1 MFHSVEFS
9 TTCPTFTPLSFWTC
23 GYEALQ
29 IYREGKGMDS
39 ETESFSWVTIS
50 GRLEGGHFCVCN
62 QIQWGGKRRWIDVC
76 GDSFQSP
83 SVQFSCHSVMSWL
96 FVTPWTACSTS
107 GLPVHH
113 KLLELAQTHV
123 HWVGDAIQPSSSVV
137 PFFSCLQSFPASGS
151 FPWVSSL
158 HQVAK
163 VLNLQH
169 QSFHWIFRTD
179 FL

>member
-1 MFHSVEFS
+1 MLHSVEFS
-9 TTCPTFTPLSFWTC
+9 ITFPTYTLISFWRW
-23 GYEALQ
+23 GDEALQ
-29 IYREGKGMDS
+29 IYWEGQGMD
-39 ETESFSWVTIS
+39 TGATSFVWVTIS
-50 GRLEGGHFCVCN
+50 GRLKGDPFCVCN

-96 FVTPWTACSTS
+96 FVTPWMACSTS

-113 KLLELAQTHV
+113 KLLEPAQTHV
-123 HWVGDAIQPSSSVV
+123 HRVGDAIQPSSSVV

-163 VLNLQH
+163 VLDLQH

>member
-1 MFHSVEFS
+1 MFHRVEFS

-23 GYEALQ
+23 GYDALQ
-29 IYREGKGMDS
+29 VYQEGQGMDS
-39 ETESFSWVTIS
+39 ETESFFWVTIS

-96 FVTPWTACSTS
+96 FVTPWMACSTS

-113 KLLELAQTHV
+113 KLLEPAQTHV
-123 HWVGDAIQPSSSVV
+123 HRVGDAIQPSSSVV

-163 VLNLQH
+163 VLDLQH

>member
-1 MFHSVEFS
+1 MFHRVEFS

-23 GYEALQ
+23 GYDALQ
-29 IYREGKGMDS
+29 VYREGQGMDS
-39 ETESFSWVTIS
+39 ETESFFWVTIS

-96 FVTPWTACSTS
+96 FVTPWMACSTS

-113 KLLELAQTHV
+113 KLLEPAQTHV
-123 HWVGDAIQPSSSVV
+123 HRVGDAIQPSHPFTILKFSYWASNAFRIQSSKLKCKERWKSRY
-137 PFFSCLQSFPASGS
+137 P
-151 FPWVSSL
+151 
-158 HQVAK
+158 
-163 VLNLQH
+163 
-169 QSFHWIFRTD
+169 IEERR
-179 FL
+179 